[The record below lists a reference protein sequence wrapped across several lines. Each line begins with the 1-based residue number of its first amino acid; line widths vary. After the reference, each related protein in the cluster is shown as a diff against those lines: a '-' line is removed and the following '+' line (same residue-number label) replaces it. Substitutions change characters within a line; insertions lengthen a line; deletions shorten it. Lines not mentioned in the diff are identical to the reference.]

1 MSSTSEQQISGTP
14 SGGQSTGGQV
24 DGIFTTTAASEPMIE
39 HQEIRAL
46 AGAGLEG
53 DRYVLGTGF
62 YSDGQ
67 TGRQLTLI
75 EAEDL
80 EQLEQVHGVALTQ
93 IECRR
98 NLVTRGIALPQL
110 IGQRFRVGDVICE
123 GIRACPPC
131 NHLEELTR
139 PGPLRGLARSGGIR
153 AHVLTDGVIRVGDSV
168 EALNLEA

>member
-1 MSSTSEQQISGTP
+1 MTQQVVATDDRRETQP
-14 SGGQSTGGQV
+14 TTGHIE
-24 DGIFTTTAASEPMIE
+24 GIFTTSSAGQPMLA

-46 AGAGLEG
+46 VDAGLEG
-53 DRYVLGTGF
+53 DRYTLGTGF

-80 EQLEQVHGVALTQ
+80 EQLERVYGVALSHL
-93 IECRR
+93 ECRR
-98 NLVTRGIALPQL
+98 NLVTRGIALPAL
-110 IGQRFRVGDVICE
+110 IGQRFRIGDVLCE

-131 NHLEELTR
+131 NHLEDLTR

-153 AHVLTDGVIRVGDSV
+153 AHILTDGVIHIGDEV
-168 EALNLEA
+168 VVAGDG